1 MKIRFGSRGSKL
13 ALLQT
18 NHVMKLVTD
27 NFEDVEVSK
36 TVIKTL
42 GDKVTNLPLFKVG
55 GQGLFIKEIE
65 NALIDNRI
73 DVAVHSLKDMPSEVA
88 EGLSLFA
95 VGSQED
101 YRDCFLSKKYS
112 SLADLP
118 PNSTIGTSSLRR
130 RAQISAIRKDITF
143 TDFRGN
149 LDTRLKKLDEGEV
162 DAIILAAAGLKRF
175 GMEDKITEYFSVE
188 EMIPPA
194 GQGLLALECRESDKD
209 ELMPFF
215 KTFTNEL
222 AMIRS
227 KAERAFLSKIQGGCQ
242 TPIGIFATVNGNEVK
257 LSAFMGKEDGS
268 KSIKNSLT
276 DTIENATSLGIKLAE
291 LMISLGGREFV
302 ATNGND

>member
-1 MKIRFGSRGSKL
+1 MNIRFGSRGSKL

-27 NFEDVEVSK
+27 NFDHVEVSK

-65 NALIDNRI
+65 NALLDNRI

-112 SLADLP
+112 SLDSLP
-118 PNSTIGTSSLRR
+118 PNSKVGTSSLRR
-130 RAQISAIRKDITF
+130 RAQIAAIRKDLVF

-149 LDTRLKKLDEGEV
+149 LDTRLKKLDAGEV
-162 DAIILAAAGLKRF
+162 DAIILATAGLKRF
-175 GMEDKITEYFSVE
+175 GWEDKITEYFS
-188 EMIPPA
+188 IDKILPPA
-194 GQGLLALECRESDKD
+194 GQGLLALECRDSDKD
-209 ELMPFF
+209 KLLPFF
-215 KTFTNEL
+215 TAFINEL
-222 AMIRS
+222 AMVRS
-227 KAERAFLSKIQGGCQ
+227 NAERAFLVKIQGGCK
-242 TPIGIFATVNGNEVK
+242 TPLGVFADVNGNEIK

-268 KSIKNSLT
+268 SSIKDSLT
-276 DTIENATSLGIKLAE
+276 DTVENATALGIKLAE
-291 LMISLGGREFV
+291 LMISQGGKEFLV
-302 ATNGND
+302 IDGNN